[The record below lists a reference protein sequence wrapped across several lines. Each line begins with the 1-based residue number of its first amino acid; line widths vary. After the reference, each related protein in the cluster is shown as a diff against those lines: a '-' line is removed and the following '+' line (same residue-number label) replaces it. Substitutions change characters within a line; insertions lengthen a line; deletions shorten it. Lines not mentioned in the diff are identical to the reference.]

1 LQTLQEWHDPWSLL
15 EPKEISFVHLRV
27 HGKVVILQRET
38 QIGFGVD

>member
-1 LQTLQEWHDPWSLL
+1 MGLNLFGGGSVGERFSLF
-15 EPKEISFVHLRV
+15 PLRV